1 MIRSSAD
8 AISYSEYAMKPI
20 FLVAAFPLLASGCA
34 ATLPPDVIAPGDLA
48 ASQAEV
54 RPLRYSSPVSG
65 YTHRAPVDPKPWRN
79 QNDAQAPEGDAS

>member
-1 MIRSSAD
+1 
-8 AISYSEYAMKPI
+8 MKPTI
-20 FLVAAFPLLASGCA
+20 LVAALPLFASGCA

-54 RPLRYSSPVSG
+54 RPLRYTSPVSG